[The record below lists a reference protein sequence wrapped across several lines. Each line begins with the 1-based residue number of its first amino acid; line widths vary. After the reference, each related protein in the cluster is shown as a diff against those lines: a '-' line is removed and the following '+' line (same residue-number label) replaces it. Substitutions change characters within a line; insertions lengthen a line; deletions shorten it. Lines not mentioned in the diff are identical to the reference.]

1 MNQVQEIM
9 QQALRGARIRHLEI
23 CAHVQIDDILALSAR
38 WGRYPTPEEIANLE
52 RRMGQQAASHWRR
65 PPPTPQ
71 P

>member
-38 WGRYPTPEEIANLE
+38 WGRYPTPEEIAKF
-52 RRMGQQAASHWRR
+52 
-65 PPPTPQ
+65 
-71 P
+71 